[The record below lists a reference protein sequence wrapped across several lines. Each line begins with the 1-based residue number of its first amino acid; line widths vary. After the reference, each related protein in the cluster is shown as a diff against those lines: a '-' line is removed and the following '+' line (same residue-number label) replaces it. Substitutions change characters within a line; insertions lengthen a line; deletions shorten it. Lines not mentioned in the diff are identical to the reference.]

1 VRWGVLGLS
10 ASVGAG
16 AIKAALRVGEGKV
29 AARDKG
35 RSPSCVLQSM
45 LQKTAWVVILIDD
58 EDTHRAVGQIGVFV
72 FHGSVTLAHD
82 GPILPPL

>member
-1 VRWGVLGLS
+1 
-10 ASVGAG
+10 
-16 AIKAALRVGEGKV
+16 
-29 AARDKG
+29 
-35 RSPSCVLQSM
+35 M

-58 EDTHRAVGQIGVFV
+58 ENTHRAVGQIGVFV

>member
-1 VRWGVLGLS
+1 MLLLSSSAAISAFNVIGLHAAKDSLG
-10 ASVGAG
+10 
-16 AIKAALRVGEGKV
+16 R
-29 AARDKG
+29 
-35 RSPSCVLQSM
+35 
-45 LQKTAWVVILIDD
+45 VILIDD